1 MKGFETFCILFVWIS
16 IHSIGIFFFAGGECV
31 DLVVIS
37 NKGREENLMGIFTK
51 LQKLCLH
58 KIFNISSTTKINFVN
73 FEFYNSRITKKL
85 FFSQLFTQIQLCFSM
100 FLFFKKVIH
109 HKECLRHV
117 FVYAMMLTWTE
128 YI

>member
-1 MKGFETFCILFVWIS
+1 MEGFETFCVLFVWIS

-73 FEFYNSRITKKL
+73 FA
-85 FFSQLFTQIQLCFSM
+85 
-100 FLFFKKVIH
+100 FLYSI
-109 HKECLRHV
+109 
-117 FVYAMMLTWTE
+117 
-128 YI
+128 